1 MGEPDSGDGYH
12 GPAMLAVNGSRY
24 SVRVELRGYFEPI
37 DGRYHW
43 YGRIGEHEGLQGAL
57 GEARATGVLTTPE
70 GSAPCELSD
79 PDPWHRYRVAGL
91 STPPYATRAAPPPG
105 PAAAGAAG
113 ARPADGP
120 AAAAPAGPATAAEPG
135 ARGGPGPLPGHVRVA
150 VIGAGFGG
158 LGAGYRL
165 RQAGVTSFAI
175 LERAEAVGGTWRD
188 NSYPGCTCD
197 VPSHLYSFSFAPNP
211 EWSRSFSR
219 QPEIWRYLEDVT
231 DRFGLRRHIHFGTEV
246 VRAAWDPA
254 TARWRVQTSRGDL
267 TADLLISAAGP
278 LSEPLLPDIPG
289 LAEFPG
295 PVFHSARWDSGADLA
310 GQRVAVVGT
319 GASAIQIVP
328 EIQPV
333 VGELVLFQRT
343 PAWVM
348 PRRDHP
354 ISAATRWLYR
364 RAPAAQRVA
373 RLGIYLSRESTVTGF
388 VKRPWLLRLAQRGA
402 QRHLARSVPDPRLR
416 EKLTPSYVMGCKRIL
431 LSNDYYRA
439 LTKPNATVVA
449 SGLAK
454 IDGSTLIAQDGAS
467 HDVDALVFA
476 TGFHATDPPIA
487 TRIFGAEGVSLAQ
500 AWGGDMR
507 ALRGTTVHGFPNLC
521 VVFGPNTGLGH
532 TSVIHIIES
541 QLNYIVDY
549 LATLDRSKA
558 AALDAKESAQDRW
571 CADIERRMGATVW
584 STGGCVSWYLNAA
597 GRNPTLW
604 PASTL
609 RFRRELRRVDP
620 GEYELIHGGVSA

>member
-1 MGEPDSGDGYH
+1 MGEPDSGDGYL
-12 GPAMLAVNGSRY
+12 GPAMLAVNGSRF
-24 SVRVELRGYFEPI
+24 SIQVELRGHFEPI

-43 YGRIGEHEGLQGAL
+43 YGRISEHEGLLGAL
-57 GEARATGVLTTPE
+57 GEARAAGVLTTPE

-79 PDPWHRYRVAGL
+79 PDLWHRYRVAGL
-91 STPPYATRAAPPPG
+91 STPPYATATTPPPEQAEPRAA
-105 PAAAGAAG
+105 AQESAAGPVSAG
-113 ARPADGP
+113 PEPA
-120 AAAAPAGPATAAEPG
+120 PATASQQRPG
-135 ARGGPGPLPGHVRVA
+135 ALPGHVRVA

-158 LGAGYRL
+158 IGAGYRL

-211 EWSRSFSR
+211 GWSRSFSR
-219 QPEIWRYLEDVT
+219 QPEIWQYLADVT
-231 DRFGLRRHIHFGTEV
+231 DRTGLRRHIYFGTDV
-246 VRAAWDPA
+246 IRAGWDPSA
-254 TARWRVQTSRGDL
+254 ARWRVRTSRGEL

-278 LSEPLLPDIPG
+278 LSEPRLPDIPG

-295 PVFHSARWDSGADLA
+295 PVFHSARWDSEADLD
-310 GQRVAVVGT
+310 GKRVAVVGT

-328 EIQPV
+328 EIQPT
-333 VGELVLFQRT
+333 VGELLLFQRT

-354 ISAATRWLYR
+354 ISAAARWLYR
-364 RAPAAQRVA
+364 QAPLTQRMA
-373 RLGIYLSRESTVTGF
+373 RLGIYLSRESTVGGF
-388 VKRPWLLRLAQRGA
+388 VKRPWMLRLAQRTA
-402 QRHLARSVPDPRLR
+402 KRHLARSVPDPRLR

-454 IDGSTLIAQDGAS
+454 IDGSTLIAQDGTS
-467 HDVDALVFA
+467 HDVDALIFA

-507 ALRGTTVHGFPNLC
+507 ALRGTTVRGFPNLC

-541 QLNYIVDY
+541 QLSYILDY
-549 LATLDRSKA
+549 LATLDRTGA
-558 AALDAKESAQDRW
+558 AALDVRESAQDRW
-571 CADIERRMGATVW
+571 CAEVERRMAATVW

-609 RFRRELRRVDP
+609 RFRRELRRVDLS
-620 GEYELIHGGVSA
+620 EYDLIGGGASA